1 MHKPIH
7 TVTEQTDS
15 GPSRSPATNPNAQ
28 ESRMINLA
36 MKAAEEQL
44 KNGTASSQVIVH
56 FLKLGSIREELER
69 EKLRNETSLLNA
81 KKKDIESSSHNDK
94 LLEKAL
100 EAMTTYS
107 PSSNDKLDEQDIVG
121 DPDADP

>member
-7 TVTEQTDS
+7 TCSTTDS
-15 GPSRSPATNPNAQ
+15 RPSRNPATSPDAQ
-28 ESRMINLA
+28 EARMINLA

-69 EKLRNETSLLNA
+69 DKLRTETSLISA

-100 EAMTTYS
+100 AAMTTYS
-107 PSSNDKLDEQDIVG
+107 PSSDDKLDERDIVG
-121 DPDADP
+121 DPDADT